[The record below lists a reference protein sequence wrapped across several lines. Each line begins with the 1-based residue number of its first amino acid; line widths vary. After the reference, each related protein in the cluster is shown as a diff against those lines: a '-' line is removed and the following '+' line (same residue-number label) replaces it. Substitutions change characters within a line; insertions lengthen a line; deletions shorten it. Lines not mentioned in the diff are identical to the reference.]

1 MKGEISM
8 ILTNKKAVSAIVL
21 AASVVASSFSGLTVK
36 AAETEVTT
44 NWTREQ
50 ASNIELN
57 QDNTLPYTDIS
68 ELEKLAPDYHIWDTW
83 PLTDRDGNIASVKG
97 WKVLFALSAP
107 NDVLPGKVHD
117 IATIRYFYSKNGK
130 DWTLGGTL
138 FPEGASLGSREWAGS
153 AMMDDGKIHA
163 FYTATGHRG
172 QEHLTFEQRLAMAT
186 GDIIADSNGVH
197 FENWGDHK
205 IILEPDGK
213 YYQTKEQAQQGE
225 GGGYAFRDPMW
236 FKDPKTDKE
245 YILFEG
251 NSGGAV
257 GERTFKQEYAG
268 STEYTS
274 ENPVPAGAVHANA
287 NIGIAEVVDGDPSNL
302 KMLPPLLEA
311 NYVNE
316 ELERPHIVV
325 KDKKYYLFTDSH
337 INKYAEG
344 LQGPEGLYGFVSDT
358 LIGGYEP
365 LNESGLVLANPP
377 ENPYQAYS
385 WLVLPNLNVVGFAH
399 FGDLG
404 DMSIGDVGNQSPEFQ
419 FEHFGGTLALTVKLS
434 IKGNT
439 TKIVKEYSPGWIK
452 Q

>member
-1 MKGEISM
+1 MV
-8 ILTNKKAVSAIVL
+8 LNNKKTVSALVL
-21 AASVVASSFSGLTVK
+21 AASVVVSSFSGVTVK
-36 AAETEVTT
+36 AESTEETT

-50 ASNIELN
+50 VSKIELN
-57 QDNTLPYTDIS
+57 KDNTLPYTNVS
-68 ELEKLAPDYHIWDTW
+68 ELEKFAEDYHVWDSW

-97 WKVLFALSAP
+97 WKVLFALTAP

-172 QEHLTFEQRLAMAT
+172 EQHLTFEQRLAMAS
-186 GDIIADSNGVH
+186 GNIVADKNGVR

-213 YYQTKEQAQQGE
+213 FYQTKEQAQQGE

-236 FKDPKTDKE
+236 FKDPKTEKE

-251 NSGGAV
+251 NSGGVV
-257 GERTFKQEYAG
+257 GDRTFKKEYAG
-268 STEYTS
+268 SNEFLR
-274 ENPVPAGAVHANA
+274 ENPVPSGAVHANG
-287 NIGIAEVVDGDPSNL
+287 NIGIAEVINGDPSNL

-316 ELERPHIVV
+316 ELERPHIIV
-325 KDKKYYLFTDSH
+325 KDKNYYLFTDSH

-344 LQGPEGLYGFVSDT
+344 LQGPEGLYGFVSDS

-365 LNESGLVLANPP
+365 LNESGLVLANPSD
-377 ENPYQAYS
+377 NPYQAYS

-399 FGDLG
+399 FGELG
-404 DMSIGDVGNQSPEFQ
+404 EMSIGDVGQQSPEFQ
-419 FEHFGGTLALTVKLS
+419 FEHFGGTLAPTVKLS
-434 IKGNT
+434 IKGDKT
-439 TKIVKEYSPGWIK
+439 EIVKEFSPGWIK

>member
-1 MKGEISM
+1 M
-8 ILTNKKAVSAIVL
+8 ILNNKKAVSAIVL
-21 AASVVASSFSGLTVK
+21 AASVVASSFSGLSVK
-36 AAETEVTT
+36 AEDTEVTT

-50 ASNIELN
+50 ASKIELN

-107 NDVLPGKVHD
+107 NDVLPGQVHD

-153 AMMDDGKIHA
+153 AMTDDGKIHA

-172 QEHLTFEQRLAMAT
+172 EEPLTFEQRLAMAT

-236 FKDPKTDKE
+236 FKDPKTEKE

-257 GERTFKQEYAG
+257 GDRTFKKEYAG
-268 STEYTS
+268 SSEYVS
-274 ENPVPAGAVHANA
+274 KNPVPSGAVYANA
-287 NIGIAEVVDGDPSNL
+287 NIGIAEAVDGDPSNL

-316 ELERPHIVV
+316 ELERPHIVA

-419 FEHFGGTLALTVKLS
+419 FNHFGGTLAPTVKLS
-434 IKGNT
+434 IKGDT
-439 TKIVKEYSPGWIK
+439 TKIGKEFSPGWIK

>member
-1 MKGEISM
+1 M
-8 ILTNKKAVSAIVL
+8 LNNKKALSAVVL
-21 AASVVASSFSGLTVK
+21 AASVVISGFNGLSAKADETV
-36 AAETEVTT
+36 TTT

-50 ASNIELN
+50 ASKIELN

-68 ELEKLAPDYHIWDTW
+68 ELEKFAPGYHVWDSW
-83 PLTDRDGNIASVKG
+83 PLTDRDGNIASIKG

-107 NDVLPGKVHD
+107 DDVLPGKVHD

-153 AMMDDGKIHA
+153 AMMDEGKIHA
-163 FYTATGHRG
+163 FYTATGQRG
-172 QEHLTFEQRLAMAT
+172 EAPLTFEQRLAMAT
-186 GDIIADSNGVH
+186 GDIVADSEGVR

-205 IILEPDGK
+205 IILEPDGEH
-213 YYQTKEQAQQGE
+213 YQTKEQAQQGE

-236 FKDPKTDKE
+236 FKDPKTEKE

-268 STEYTS
+268 STNYTD

-287 NIGIAEVVDGDPSNL
+287 NIGIAEVVDGNPSNL
-302 KMLPPLLEA
+302 KMLAPLLEA

-358 LIGGYEP
+358 LTGGYEP
-365 LNESGLVLANPP
+365 LNGSGLVMANPP

-404 DMSIGDVGNQSPEFQ
+404 NMSIGDVGNQDPEFQ
-419 FEHFGGTLALTVKLS
+419 FSHFGGTLAPTVKIS
-434 IKGNT
+434 INGST
-439 TKIVKEYSPGWIK
+439 TKIEKEFSQGWIK

>member
-1 MKGEISM
+1 MFNQKSIQKKGKTVTICALAIS
-8 ILTNKKAVSAIVL
+8 L
-21 AASVVASSFSGLTVK
+21 AASAFISVSAEGVDTTV
-36 AAETEVTT
+36 

-50 ASNIELN
+50 VSKIELN
-57 QDNTLPYTDIS
+57 QDNTLPYTDVS
-68 ELEKLAPDYHIWDTW
+68 ELEKFTSDYHVWDSW

-172 QEHLTFEQRLAMAT
+172 QEPLTFEQRLAMAT
-186 GDIIADSNGVH
+186 GDIVADSNGVR

-205 IILEPDGK
+205 VILEPDGN
-213 YYQTKEQAQQGE
+213 YYQTREQAQQGE

-251 NSGGAV
+251 NSGGAA

-274 ENPVPAGAVHANA
+274 ENPVPAGAVHANG

-325 KDKKYYLFTDSH
+325 KDNQYYLFTDSH

-419 FEHFGGTLALTVKLS
+419 FEHFGGTLPPTVKLS
-434 IKGNT
+434 IKDDS
-439 TKIVKEYSPGWIK
+439 TKIVKEFSPGWIK

>member
-1 MKGEISM
+1 M
-8 ILTNKKAVSAIVL
+8 ILNKKKTVSAIVL
-21 AASVVASSFSGLTVK
+21 ATSVVVASFSGLAVK
-36 AAETEVTT
+36 ADDTEVTT

-50 ASNIELN
+50 VSKIELN

-68 ELEKLAPDYHIWDTW
+68 ELEKFTPDHHVWDSW
-83 PLTDRDGNIASVKG
+83 PLTDRDGNIASIKG

-153 AMMDDGKIHA
+153 AMTDDGKIHA

-172 QEHLTFEQRLAMAT
+172 EAPLTFEQRLAMAT
-186 GDIIADSNGVH
+186 GDIIADSNGVR

-205 IILEPDGK
+205 VILEPDGN

-236 FKDPKTDKE
+236 FKDPITEKE

-257 GERTFKQEYAG
+257 GDRTFKQEYAG
-268 STEYTS
+268 SSKYAS
-274 ENPVPAGAVHANA
+274 ENPVPAGAVHANG

-302 KMLPPLLEA
+302 KMLAPLMEA

-316 ELERPHIVV
+316 ELERPHIIV
-325 KDKKYYLFTDSH
+325 KDKKYYLFTDTH

-419 FEHFGGTLALTVKLS
+419 FSHFGGTLPPTVKLS
-434 IKGNT
+434 IKGDT
-439 TKIVKEYSPGWIK
+439 TKIVKEFSPGWIK
-452 Q
+452 

>member
-1 MKGEISM
+1 M
-8 ILTNKKAVSAIVL
+8 ILKNKKAISALVL
-21 AASVVASSFSGLTVK
+21 AASVAATSFSGVSVK
-36 AAETEVTT
+36 AGDLEGTT

-50 ASNIELN
+50 VSKIELN
-57 QDNTLPYTDIS
+57 EDNTLPYTDIS
-68 ELEKLAPDYHIWDTW
+68 ELEKFSENYHIWDSW
-83 PLTDRDGNIASVKG
+83 PLTDRDGNIASIKG
-97 WKVLFALSAP
+97 WKVMFALSAP

-153 AMMDDGKIHA
+153 AMSDNGKIHA

-172 QEHLTFEQRLAMAT
+172 EEHLTFEQRLAMAT
-186 GDIIADSNGVH
+186 GDIIADSNGVR
-197 FENWGDHK
+197 FENWGEHK
-205 IILEPDGK
+205 VILEPDGK

-236 FKDPKTDKE
+236 FKDPKTEKE

-251 NSGGAV
+251 NSGGVV
-257 GERTFKQEYAG
+257 GERKFKPEYAG
-268 STEYTS
+268 SPDYIK
-274 ENPVPAGAVHANA
+274 ENPVPAGAVHANG

-302 KMLPPLLEA
+302 NMLPPLLEA

-316 ELERPHIVV
+316 ELERPHIIV
-325 KDKKYYLFTDSH
+325 KDEKYYLFTDSH

-404 DMSIGDVGNQSPEFQ
+404 SLSIGDVGNQSPEYQ
-419 FEHFGGTLALTVKLS
+419 FEHFGGTLAPTAKIS
-434 IKGNT
+434 IKGDT
-439 TKIVKEYSPGWIK
+439 TKIVKEFSPGWMK